1 MRKKLLS
8 SILVITM
15 AANLLT
21 GCGSGKD
28 SDTVSKEEASQ
39 EEGVIDKDT
48 EPTQTE
54 ESADSNGE
62 EITLHVR
69 TYWSEGSLP
78 NWASAI
84 EKYESEHPGIRV
96 ELEYSPAGTDTM
108 SKLRAEFLS
117 GDTPDVVQCPKT
129 YFNEFVDSGLV
140 ENLNKEYEE
149 NGWVSGEVLVNGSRN
164 WDAPL
169 TEATN
174 PDADVY
180 GVADYINNSVIF
192 YNTGIF
198 EELGLAEPSTLDELL
213 DCSKKLKD
221 AGYKPMVAPGASGN
235 IVDLLAAVQV
245 QITGVQY
252 LLDVND
258 GKAKLTDEPMQQ
270 AMAIIEKMI
279 KEGVVDKSS
288 LTYSEE
294 DAISEFVSGKAAM
307 YKMHTANNTT
317 LMQASEANPDFHY
330 SIMKGIKFVDNPVT
344 ETSCTYGGCWIVPT
358 TSKHAEEAKDFLFY
372 IFGPEVSEGSATE
385 GRRIT
390 NMIQANSVL
399 TDPAMKVVLDY
410 QLPGLTNDSFYL
422 LDMLSGTGL
431 SALASG
437 LQGMLEG
444 TMTGTEA
451 LEQAQRLVEE
461 SSEE

>member
-1 MRKKLLS
+1 M
-8 SILVITM
+8 
-15 AANLLT
+15 
-21 GCGSGKD
+21 
-28 SDTVSKEEASQ
+28 
-39 EEGVIDKDT
+39 
-48 EPTQTE
+48 
-54 ESADSNGE
+54 
-62 EITLHVR
+62 
-69 TYWSEGSLP
+69 
-78 NWASAI
+78 
-84 EKYESEHPGIRV
+84 
-96 ELEYSPAGTDTM
+96 
-108 SKLRAEFLS
+108 
-117 GDTPDVVQCPKT
+117 VV
-129 YFNEFVDSGLV
+129 
-140 ENLNKEYEE
+140 
-149 NGWVSGEVLVNGSRN
+149 
-164 WDAPL
+164 
-169 TEATN
+169 
-174 PDADVY
+174 
-180 GVADYINNSVIF
+180 
-192 YNTGIF
+192 
-198 EELGLAEPSTLDELL
+198 
-213 DCSKKLKD
+213 
-221 AGYKPMVAPGASGN
+221 PGASGN

-385 GRRIT
+385 GGRIT